1 MEKLKPHYPLAEVKR
16 LIRAGAVEVTIAAV
30 IGAATLD
37 LVYDDIVAT
46 ALALTRD
53 DFYKSMTSYTDHR
66 SWQDV
71 YNPEIAAGKRV
82 YLKLTIKDEVL
93 ILSFKEL

>member
-16 LIRAGAVEVTIAAV
+16 LIRVGAVEVTLAAV
-30 IGAATLD
+30 TGAAALD
-37 LVYDDIVAT
+37 LVYNDILAT
-46 ALALTRD
+46 ALALTPD
-53 DFYKSMTSYTDHR
+53 DFYKSMTSYSDHR

-71 YNPEIAAGKRV
+71 YHPEIAVGKV